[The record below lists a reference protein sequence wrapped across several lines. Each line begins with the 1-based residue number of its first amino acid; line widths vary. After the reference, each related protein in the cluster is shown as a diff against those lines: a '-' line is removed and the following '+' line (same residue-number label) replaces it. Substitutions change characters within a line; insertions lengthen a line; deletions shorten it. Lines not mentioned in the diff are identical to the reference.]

1 VRVYDDFAVR
11 EVRVR
16 ITNADGSPV
25 EEGAVQTDATGYE
38 WIYVAT
44 RVNESPEGDRI
55 EIFVS
60 DTPGNMTHG
69 ECAL

>member
-1 VRVYDDFAVR
+1 VYDDFAVR

-25 EEGAVQTDATGYE
+25 EEGAAQADAIGYD
-38 WIYVAT
+38 WTYIAT
-44 RVNESPEGDRI
+44 QINESLEGDRI

-60 DTPGNMTHG
+60 DTPGNVTHEERG
-69 ECAL
+69 L